1 MSDKLQP
8 ATPAVVPNSDTP
20 TTINL
25 PGDGNTLIAHANVVN
40 SSSITNV
47 IVAGQHTGGIH
58 ASASGALNRE
68 YYNLFVM
75 GGETFSAF
83 SSGHFLVPKDRALT
97 ECVSPDIKT
106 TVSSFDVDTIEFL
119 KTLPAIF
126 MSENESYA
134 RFDDTQQ
141 AYFGIVNDV
150 RVQMNGIKICYQALN
165 AIPQR
170 RLVDLM
176 RELDILGRP
185 SFSELSRTH
194 WAIKHVNLVE
204 ELRDAGITVFAP

>member
-8 ATPAVVPNSDTP
+8 GTPAVVPNSDTP

-47 IVAGQHTGGIH
+47 IVAGQQTGGIH

-83 SSGHFLVPKDRALT
+83 SNGHFLVPKDRALT
-97 ECVSPDIKT
+97 ECVSPDIMT
-106 TVSSFDVDTIEFL
+106 AVSSFAADTIEFI
-119 KTLPAIF
+119 KTLPTIF

-150 RVQMNGIKICYQALN
+150 RVLMNGIKICYQALN

>member
-1 MSDKLQP
+1 MSDKLLP
-8 ATPAVVPNSDTP
+8 VTPAVVPNSDTP

-25 PGDGNTLIAHANVVN
+25 PGDGNTLIAHAGVVN
-40 SSSITNV
+40 SSSVTNV
-47 IVAGQHTGGIH
+47 IVAGKHTGGIPTP
-58 ASASGALNRE
+58 APGALNRE

-75 GGETFSAF
+75 GGETFSVF

-97 ECVSPDIKT
+97 ECVSPDIMT
-106 TVSSFDVDTIEFL
+106 AVSSFAADTIEFI
-119 KTLPAIF
+119 KTLPTIF

-141 AYFGIVNDV
+141 AYFGIVNNV
-150 RVQMNGIKICYQALN
+150 RVQMNGIKICYQTLN
-165 AIPQR
+165 AIPQS
-170 RLVDLM
+170 RLFDLM

-204 ELRDAGITVFAP
+204 ELRDAVITVFAP

>member
-1 MSDKLQP
+1 MSDKLQS
-8 ATPAVVPNSDTP
+8 ATPAIVPNSDTP

-25 PGDGNTLIAHANVVN
+25 PGDGNTLIAHANVVH

-47 IVAGQHTGGIH
+47 IVAGKH
-58 ASASGALNRE
+58 AREISAPAPGALSRE

-75 GGETFSAF
+75 GSETFSAF

-106 TVSSFDVDTIEFL
+106 TVSSLHADAIEFI

-126 MSENESYA
+126 MSEHA
-134 RFDDTQQ
+134 GFGRVDDTQQ
-141 AYFGIVNDV
+141 AYFGIVRDV
-150 RVQMNGIKICYQALN
+150 RVQMNGIKICYQTLN
-165 AIPQR
+165 AIPQS
-170 RLVDLM
+170 RLFDLM

-204 ELRDAGITVFAP
+204 ELRDAGIAVFAP

>member
-1 MSDKLQP
+1 MDDKLLP
-8 ATPAVVPNSDTP
+8 TTPAVVSISDAP

-25 PGDGNTLIAHANVVN
+25 PGDGNTLIAHAGVVN
-40 SSSITNV
+40 SSSVTNV
-47 IVAGQHTGGIH
+47 IVTGKPVGGIP
-58 ASASGALNRE
+58 APSPGALSRE

-106 TVSSFDVDTIEFL
+106 AVSSFDADTIEFI

-141 AYFGIVNDV
+141 AYFGMVSDV
-150 RVQMNGIKICYQALN
+150 RVQMNGIKICYQTLN

-170 RLVDLM
+170 RLFDLM

-204 ELRDAGITVFAP
+204 ELRDAGIAVFAP

>member
-8 ATPAVVPNSDTP
+8 ATPAVVPNSDAP

-47 IVAGQHTGGIH
+47 IVAGQQTGGIH

-106 TVSSFDVDTIEFL
+106 LVNPLHAETLEFI
-119 KTLPAIF
+119 KSLPAIF
-126 MSENESYA
+126 MSENENFA

-141 AYFGIVNDV
+141 AYFGMVRDV
-150 RVQMNGIKICYQALN
+150 RVQMNGIKLSYQTLN

-170 RLVDLM
+170 RLFDLM
-176 RELDILGRP
+176 SELDILGRP

-194 WAIKHVNLVE
+194 WAIKHVNLIE
-204 ELRDAGITVFAP
+204 ELRDAGIAVFAP

>member
-1 MSDKLQP
+1 MSDKLLP
-8 ATPAVVPNSDTP
+8 VTPAVVPNSDAP

-25 PGDGNTLIAHANVVN
+25 PGDGNTLIAHAGVVN

-47 IVAGQHTGGIH
+47 IVAGQQTGGIH

-134 RFDDTQQ
+134 RFGDTQQ
-141 AYFGIVNDV
+141 AYFGMVSDV
-150 RVQMNGIKICYQALN
+150 RVQMNGIKICYQTLN

-170 RLVDLM
+170 RLFDLM